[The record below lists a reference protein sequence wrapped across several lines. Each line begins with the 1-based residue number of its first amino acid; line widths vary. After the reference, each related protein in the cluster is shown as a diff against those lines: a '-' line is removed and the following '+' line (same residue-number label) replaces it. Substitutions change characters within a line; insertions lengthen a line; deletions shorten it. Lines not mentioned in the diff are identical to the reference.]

1 MSDGSLNPSMISR
14 MRIAN
19 FILLTAAVTPDP
31 RFGSTVAHPGERL
44 EEYRTAIRRWSTVA
58 DGAGFEMA
66 VVETT
71 GSRALAND
79 VKVIDFTPTDAQ
91 AARGKG
97 AVEAAALE
105 HALVALEPRRESTI
119 VKVTGRLVIEN
130 AHRLVVPIAENVAV
144 VRRTL
149 DRRYCDSRFFLTTAG
164 FWTDHL
170 ADMGRD
176 VDDSAG
182 RYLEHSLA
190 HRLIRSE
197 FLDQTRVEQFPIR
210 PLFSG
215 RSGTNGNRYGTV
227 RDRLSSPLMGAAEH
241 ALAHRLGSK
250 QV

>member
-1 MSDGSLNPSMISR
+1 MSLVPSMISR

-44 EEYRTAIRRWSTVA
+44 EEYRTAIRHWSSVA

-105 HALVALEPRRESTI
+105 HALVTLEPARESTV
-119 VKVTGRLVIEN
+119 VKVTGRLVVEN
-130 AHRLVVPIAENVAV
+130 AERLIAPVAENVAR

-170 ADMGRD
+170 TDMGED

-197 FLDQTRVEQFPIR
+197 FFGHAQVELFPVR
-210 PLFSG
+210 PVFSG
-215 RSGTNGNRYGTV
+215 RSGTNGNRYGTM
-227 RDRLSSPLMGAAEH
+227 RDRFSSPLIGAAEH
-241 ALAHRLGSK
+241 VLAQKLGSK